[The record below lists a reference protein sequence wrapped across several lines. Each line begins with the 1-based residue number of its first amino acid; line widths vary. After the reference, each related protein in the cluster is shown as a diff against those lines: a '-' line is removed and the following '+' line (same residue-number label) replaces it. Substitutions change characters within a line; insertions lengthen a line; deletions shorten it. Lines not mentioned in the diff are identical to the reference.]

1 MAAKQNHCPET
12 QRLLGRFI
20 TDSFFFAYQVLSA
33 WLAKFQQ
40 AFSAQLLFR
49 FNPNFLMR

>member
-12 QRLLGRFI
+12 QRFI
-20 TDSFFFAYQVLSA
+20 TDSFFFANQVLSA